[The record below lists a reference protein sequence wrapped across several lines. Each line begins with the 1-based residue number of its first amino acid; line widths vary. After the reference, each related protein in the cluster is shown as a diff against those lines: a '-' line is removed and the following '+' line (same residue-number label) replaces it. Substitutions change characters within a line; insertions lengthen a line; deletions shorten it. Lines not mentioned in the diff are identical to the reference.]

1 MSDIGASRGQ
11 FCPGDRVEAVVFY
24 TCAGSAKLFPTMPS
38 SIFTTRLVVPALA
51 ALACMLLLATAV
63 PAASDV
69 SVYQATVPLKG
80 NTEADR
86 SAAFGEALKSAA
98 VRASGRRDAGSNATI
113 VAAASDTT
121 RYVQQYSTTS
131 DRMLKVGFDAKAMDR
146 LLQQA
151 GLPVWPLE
159 RPVTQVLLV
168 TASVAGGARAIVEGE
183 RAAER
188 AEVERAARD
197 RGLPISWP
205 RVTVGAAAVSA
216 IVSGGAA
223 GAPASAGS
231 QPVLAGVATGAGV
244 SWRFVQPG
252 QTATAAGTV
261 QDGVNL
267 AADSLAARFAPPS
280 TRGISSITVRVGGM
294 DGVRAYA
301 GLLEYLKSLSLVRN
315 VEVEEMAD
323 GVVTLRLAVRGD
335 LDLLRRIAAMDD
347 RLQSGNPRGAEDG
360 GSEEG
365 PTAVDFTF
373 TP

>member
-1 MSDIGASRGQ
+1 
-11 FCPGDRVEAVVFY
+11 
-24 TCAGSAKLFPTMPS
+24 
-38 SIFTTRLVVPALA
+38 
-51 ALACMLLLATAV
+51 
-63 PAASDV
+63 
-69 SVYQATVPLKG
+69 
-80 NTEADR
+80 
-86 SAAFGEALKSAA
+86 LKSAA

-113 VAAASDTT
+113 VAAASDAT

-131 DRMLKVGFDAKAMDR
+131 DRMLKVGFDPKAMDS

-168 TASVAGGARAIVEGE
+168 TASAAGGARAIVEGE

-188 AEVERAARD
+188 TEVERAARD

-205 RVTVGAAAVSA
+205 RGTVGAAAVGA

-231 QPVLAGVATGAGV
+231 QPVLAGVASGAGF

-252 QTATAAGTV
+252 QTATAAGSL

-267 AADSLAARFAPPS
+267 AADSLAARYAPPS
-280 TRGISSITVRVGGM
+280 TRGMSAITVRVGGM

-301 GLLEYLKSLSLVRN
+301 GLLEYLKSLSLVRD
-315 VEVEEMAD
+315 VQVEEMAD
-323 GVVTLRLAVRGD
+323 GVVTLKLAVRGD

-347 RLQSGNPRGAEDG
+347 RLLSGDPGGAAADG
-360 GSEEG
+360 AEEG

-373 TP
+373 KP